1 MPEFNTYVDVDVY
14 EFISE
19 CGKREIKELIDALVE
34 DGHLNASSI
43 ITETSKNPTLMEIE
57 HAETC
62 SKLAS
67 VYHRMTTE
75 ECDVLKTI
83 ASKY

>member
-1 MPEFNTYVDVDVY
+1 MPEFETYVDVDVY
-14 EFISE
+14 EFVSA
-19 CGKREIKELIDALVE
+19 CRKPEIKELIDALIE
-34 DGHLNASSI
+34 DGHINASSI
-43 ITETSKNPTLMEIE
+43 ITETSKNATLMEIE

-62 SKLAS
+62 SKLSS

-75 ECDVLKTI
+75 ECDMLKTI

>member
-1 MPEFNTYVDVDVY
+1 
-14 EFISE
+14 
-19 CGKREIKELIDALVE
+19 LIE
-34 DGHLNASSI
+34 DGHINASSI
-43 ITETSKNPTLMEIE
+43 ITETSKNATLMEIE

-62 SKLAS
+62 SKLSS

-75 ECDVLKTI
+75 ECDMLKTI